1 MSLAAPALHA
11 AGAQEPTRGL
21 DLTVNGT
28 GISIG
33 DSRGVN
39 GLRLNFRDIRLD
51 RVNYA
56 WNLHGVQIG
65 LINHARNNRHPFRWL
80 PILNVHVE

>member
-1 MSLAAPALHA
+1 MRRPLLSAALLSALAAPNSLR
-11 AGAQEPTRGL
+11 AQEPTRSV

-39 GLRLNFRDIRLD
+39 GIRLNYRL
-51 RVNYA
+51 R
-56 WNLHGVQIG
+56 
-65 LINHARNNRHPFRWL
+65 
-80 PILNVHVE
+80 